1 MSEDGE
7 TRFSEPTVIAPV
19 LGPRGLFKGYDLQK
33 VAQLFTSIKEMDRYI
48 DRYSVYFT
56 HLQQ

>member
-19 LGPRGLFKGYDLQK
+19 LDPRRLFNGYDLQK
-33 VAQLFTSIKEMDRYI
+33 VAQIFTSIKEMDR
-48 DRYSVYFT
+48 
-56 HLQQ
+56 

>member
-19 LGPRGLFKGYDLQK
+19 LDPRGLFEGYDLQK
-33 VAQLFTSIKEMDRYI
+33 VAQLFTSIKEMDR
-48 DRYSVYFT
+48 
-56 HLQQ
+56 